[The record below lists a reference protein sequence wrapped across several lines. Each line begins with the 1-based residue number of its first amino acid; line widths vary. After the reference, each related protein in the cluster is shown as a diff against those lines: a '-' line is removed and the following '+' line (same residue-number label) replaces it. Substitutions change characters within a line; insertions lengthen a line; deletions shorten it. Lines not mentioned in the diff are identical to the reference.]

1 MKRFKQM
8 AAMLLFALL
17 TAGFTSSAMASSGS
31 GGPWDF
37 DFSGP
42 WLFVSCTTPMSYN
55 SRHPLESSAGI
66 NRSIGFQW

>member
-31 GGPWDF
+31 GGDPWDF
-37 DFSGP
+37 GIPGHYFFCKLQPPDSLQLEP
-42 WLFVSCTTPMSYN
+42 
-55 SRHPLESSAGI
+55 PLGE
-66 NRSIGFQW
+66 FCWH

>member
-31 GGPWDF
+31 GGPWILIF
-37 DFSGP
+37 RVHGF
-42 WLFVSCTTPMSYN
+42 FVSCTTPMSYN

>member
-37 DFSGP
+37 
-42 WLFVSCTTPMSYN
+42 
-55 SRHPLESSAGI
+55 GI
-66 NRSIGFQW
+66 PGHYFFCKLQPPDSLQFEPPPGEFCWH

>member
-1 MKRFKQM
+1 MKRIKQM

-17 TAGFTSSAMASSGS
+17 AAGFTSSAMASSGS

-42 WLFVSCTTPMSYN
+42 GFFCKLQNPGELQLPP
-55 SRHPLESSAGI
+55 PLGE
-66 NRSIGFQW
+66 FCWH